1 MSLNVWPKQISTV
14 IGMTPLGVRYVH
26 LAVDK
31 DKNDVSICCINVKN
45 TAKMSLQKF
54 TVSLQ
59 NTLLNL
65 CRLKCQIW
73 FSVAYK

>member
-14 IGMTPLGVRYVH
+14 IGMAPLGVRYVH

-65 CRLKCQIW
+65 CHLKCQIW